1 MLSASS
7 LRNVEEHSHRS
18 AAGNAIESSHSRP
31 ATGRNEISDILC
43 DREYPGP
50 NPSLPF
56 RDGPPPLV
64 EAPSRKRTMK
74 ITYLLAAL
82 LLVSSFATQATA
94 HMRISK
100 SSHRAHV
107 RTYSLHRGIPL
118 ARSGFFN
125 SYDSSP
131 NGPTSVS
138 SGGVMWN
145 GRSASEFGG

>member
-1 MLSASS
+1 
-7 LRNVEEHSHRS
+7 
-18 AAGNAIESSHSRP
+18 
-31 ATGRNEISDILC
+31 
-43 DREYPGP
+43 
-50 NPSLPF
+50 
-56 RDGPPPLV
+56 
-64 EAPSRKRTMK
+64 MK

-94 HMRISK
+94 HMRTSK

-107 RTYSLHRGIPL
+107 RTYSLHWGIPL
-118 ARSGFFN
+118 ASFN

-131 NGPTSVS
+131 SGPTSVS